1 MALDNGYTIP
11 NPGEDKSMEV
21 VMAAKMQAI
30 LQAPM
35 VDVSTYLV
43 NRDFEGDFLK
53 QGDTVS
59 IVKPDPKSV
68 KFQFGR
74 LKDGKVLA
82 GNVGTK
88 GQTDGAAKDARLKCT
103 VAEFQKNTLT
113 IDSYAKYA
121 FAISDVTEAE
131 GKWNYESGNLDLEA
145 NNLRRGHNML
155 TLQHVI
161 DSTDTVQEGDFGK
174 IGTVAGST
182 AANPIVITNGDDL
195 YKKVILPMRSRL
207 YARGAITNDG
217 HITYGSNAQQK
228 VNTKGA
234 VIMPQAAYDTL
245 LTSQYFTLGR
255 GTSLADERV
264 AGKEIERIA
273 NLDIVVELSL
283 DPKDEELDANEKVV
297 LKTPAE
303 GHVVAIIAGTPNCIT
318 RAGKV
323 LPPQSFV
330 SHTNFATEYHGM
342 EIYGEK
348 IVEPKAG
355 IVAYVKLP
363 A

>member
-35 VDVSTYLV
+35 TDVSTYLV

-103 VAEFQKNTLT
+103 VAQFQKNTLT

-121 FAISDVTEAE
+121 FAISDVTEVE

-161 DSTDTVQEGDFGK
+161 DSTD
-174 IGTVAGST
+174 A
-182 AANPIVITNGDDL
+182 L
-195 YKKVILPMRSRL
+195 
-207 YARGAITNDG
+207 
-217 HITYGSNAQQK
+217 
-228 VNTKGA
+228 
-234 VIMPQAAYDTL
+234 
-245 LTSQYFTLGR
+245 
-255 GTSLADERV
+255 
-264 AGKEIERIA
+264 
-273 NLDIVVELSL
+273 
-283 DPKDEELDANEKVV
+283 
-297 LKTPAE
+297 
-303 GHVVAIIAGTPNCIT
+303 
-318 RAGKV
+318 
-323 LPPQSFV
+323 
-330 SHTNFATEYHGM
+330 
-342 EIYGEK
+342 
-348 IVEPKAG
+348 
-355 IVAYVKLP
+355 
-363 A
+363 